1 MPYFPKTHLHIV
13 TINLAIPAHS
23 NNKVPAH
30 TSENPIILGEKHNFY
45 YKMIIIK

>member
-1 MPYFPKTHLHIV
+1 MPHLPKTHLYIV

-30 TSENPIILGEKHNFY
+30 TGENPIILGKSAIF
-45 YKMIIIK
+45 IIK